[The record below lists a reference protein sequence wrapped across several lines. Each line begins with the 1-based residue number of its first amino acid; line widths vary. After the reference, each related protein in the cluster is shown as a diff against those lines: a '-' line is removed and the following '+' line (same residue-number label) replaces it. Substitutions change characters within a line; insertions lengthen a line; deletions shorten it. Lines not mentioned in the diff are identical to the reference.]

1 MPKPIAPRPPRTP
14 APLGRS
20 PLPAS
25 TAGLPPLGPGYEAVL
40 DEALDRLGLDRSP
53 GARQAIADQVRLLL
67 AWNAAINLTAV
78 RDPAAIAREHVVD
91 SLTAVPILRHLGP
104 PAPSLLDLGSGAGYP
119 GLPLGLVL
127 GARRV
132 GLVESIGK
140 KARFLS
146 AAAGAARSAL
156 LAHGEVPVPFEV
168 LASRAET
175 LAADPAQ
182 RGRWDFVT
190 VRAVGP
196 LERLVGLG
204 FPFLRSSGHL
214 VAWKRDAGDGR
225 LSTEC
230 RVAAGAIEAAGG
242 GPVRLE
248 PVAMAGLE
256 DHRLVIV
263 ARTRPVGGP
272 PR

>member
-1 MPKPIAPRPPRTP
+1 MPQPIAPRPPQTRS
-14 APLGRS
+14 PLARS

-25 TAGLPPLGPGYEAVL
+25 TVGLPPLEPGYQAVL
-40 DEALDRLGLDRSP
+40 DQALEGLGLDLSP
-53 GARQAIADQVRLLL
+53 GAREAIADQVRLLL

-78 RDPAAIAREHVVD
+78 RDPEAIAREHVVD
-91 SLTAVPILRHLGP
+91 SLTAAPVLRRLGP
-104 PAPSLLDLGSGAGYP
+104 PTPSLLDLGSGAGYP
-119 GLPLGLVL
+119 GLPLGLAL

-140 KARFLS
+140 KARFLAAGV
-146 AAAGAARSAL
+146 AAARTAL
-156 LAHGEVPVPFEV
+156 LAQGEVPVLFEV
-168 LASRAET
+168 LADRAET

-204 FPFLRSSGHL
+204 FPFLQPGGYL

-225 LSTEC
+225 LRAEL
-230 RVAAGAIEAAGG
+230 RIAAGAIEAAGG
-242 GPVRLE
+242 GPLRVE
-248 PVAMAGLE
+248 PVTVAGLE

-263 ARTRPVGGP
+263 ARSRPVGDP
-272 PR
+272 PL

>member
-1 MPKPIAPRPPRTP
+1 MPQPIPPRPPSARP
-14 APLGRS
+14 PSPRP

-25 TAGLPPLGPGYEAVL
+25 TAGLPPLRPGYEAVL
-40 DEALDRLGLDRSP
+40 DEALDRLGLDLSP
-53 GARQAIADQVRLLL
+53 GARRAIADQVRLLL

-91 SLTAVPILRHLGP
+91 SLTAVPILRRLGP
-104 PAPSLLDLGSGAGYP
+104 SAPSLLDLGSGAGYP
-119 GLPLGLVL
+119 GLPLGLTL

-146 AAAGAARSAL
+146 TAVAAAGAALVAQ
-156 LAHGEVPVPFEV
+156 GEVPVPFEV

-182 RGRWDFVT
+182 RGRWDLVT

-225 LSTEC
+225 LSAEL
-230 RVAAGAIEAAGG
+230 RLAGGAIEAAGG
-242 GPVRLE
+242 GPVRVE
-248 PVAMAGLE
+248 PVTMAGLE
-256 DHRLVIV
+256 DHCLVIV